1 MATEGLPPLHTQQGD
16 SAQSKHITMSP
27 GAGQR
32 KDDREEG
39 IGKREE
45 FLVGVG
51 CVSCSLELEWENGIF
66 TYPLSNLNS

>member
-1 MATEGLPPLHTQQGD
+1 
-16 SAQSKHITMSP
+16 MSP